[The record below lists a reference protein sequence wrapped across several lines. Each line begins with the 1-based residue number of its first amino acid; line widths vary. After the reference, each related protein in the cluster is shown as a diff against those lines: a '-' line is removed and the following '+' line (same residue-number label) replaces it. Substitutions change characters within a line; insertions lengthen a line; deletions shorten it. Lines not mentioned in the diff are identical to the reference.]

1 MATLGTQ
8 NISTSY
14 PQVLKTVGTT
24 PFTGT
29 LLAVASGDE
38 SSTSALQIS
47 TTGVKSSGTFAVD
60 GASLLSGN
68 VTLGGSFT
76 LSTGTATLGTASIS
90 TATISTATISTA
102 TISTATIST
111 ATVSTATISTA
122 TIPLQLGAITFG
134 SSITAS
140 TGTATIGTLSASTA
154 TISTATIPL
163 QLGNVTFGSNIT
175 ASTGTAT
182 IGTEI
187 VSTSTIG
194 TLNVSGLATVGS
206 LEIGGTAGPILTKVS
221 YGTAAFTGSTFQ
233 DLDSATAGSNVTTG
247 TFTVTGAALGDI
259 VFGGL
264 TSIGS
269 STGTNATL
277 AQRLIPSF
285 RVESTDTIRYV
296 ILNTDIVSH
305 GTTPAGTLFATA
317 MRFTA

>member
-90 TATISTATISTA
+90 TATISTATI
-102 TISTATIST
+102 
-111 ATVSTATISTA
+111 
-122 TIPLQLGAITFG
+122 PLQLGPITFG
-134 SSITAS
+134 SSLTAS

-154 TISTATIPL
+154 SISTATISTATIPNI
-163 QLGNVTFGSNIT
+163 LGATTFSSTIT
-175 ASTGTAT
+175 ASTGTNTLGT
-182 IGTEI
+182 ISVNT
-187 VSTSTIG
+187 
-194 TLNVSGLATVGS
+194 ATVGTLS
-206 LEIGGTAGPILTKVS
+206 TLNGLSVTTTATVGTLEIGAAGPSITNMT
-221 YGTAAFTGSTFQ
+221 YGTAAFTLSTVSAYNAAGTTNGTVALTGVAINDIVIGSLNSLGSATGSTGLIIGFHPIA
-233 DLDSATAGSNVTTG
+233 SNVVRYSITTPTTTAG
-247 TFTVTGAALGDI
+247 TV
-259 VFGGL
+259 
-264 TSIGS
+264 
-269 STGTNATL
+269 
-277 AQRLIPSF
+277 
-285 RVESTDTIRYV
+285 
-296 ILNTDIVSH
+296 
-305 GTTPAGTLFATA
+305 PAGVLHMTA
-317 MRFTA
+317 LRIVP

>member
-102 TISTATIST
+102 TI
-111 ATVSTATISTA
+111 
-122 TIPLQLGAITFG
+122 PLQLGPITFG
-134 SSITAS
+134 SSLTAS

-154 TISTATIPL
+154 TISTATIPTI
-163 QLGNVTFGSNIT
+163 LGATTFGSTIT
-175 ASTGTAT
+175 ASTGTNTLGTISGNIAT
-182 IGTEI
+182 L
-187 VSTSTIG
+187 G
-194 TLNVSGLATVGS
+194 TLSVTAGASIATTATVGT
-206 LEIGGTAGPILTKVS
+206 LEIGAAGPSITNMT
-221 YGTAAFTGSTFQ
+221 YGTAAFTLSTVSAYNAAGTTNGTVALTGVAINDIVIGSLNSLGSATGSTGLIIGFHPIA
-233 DLDSATAGSNVTTG
+233 SNVVRYSITNPTTTAG
-247 TFTVTGAALGDI
+247 TV
-259 VFGGL
+259 
-264 TSIGS
+264 
-269 STGTNATL
+269 
-277 AQRLIPSF
+277 
-285 RVESTDTIRYV
+285 
-296 ILNTDIVSH
+296 
-305 GTTPAGTLFATA
+305 PAGVLHMTA
-317 MRFTA
+317 LRLVP

>member
-90 TATISTATISTA
+90 TATISTATI
-102 TISTATIST
+102 
-111 ATVSTATISTA
+111 
-122 TIPLQLGAITFG
+122 PLQLGPITFG
-134 SSITAS
+134 SSLTAS

-154 TISTATIPL
+154 TISTATIPTI
-163 QLGNVTFGSNIT
+163 LGATTFGSTIT
-175 ASTGTAT
+175 ASTGTNTLGTISGNIAT
-182 IGTEI
+182 L
-187 VSTSTIG
+187 G
-194 TLNVSGLATVGS
+194 TLSVTAGASIATTATVGT
-206 LEIGGTAGPILTKVS
+206 LEIGAAGPSITNMT
-221 YGTAAFTGSTFQ
+221 YGTAAFTLSTVAAYNAAGTTNGTVALTGVAINDIVIGSLNSLGSATGSTGLIIGFHPIA
-233 DLDSATAGSNVTTG
+233 SNVVRFSITNPTTTAG
-247 TFTVTGAALGDI
+247 TV
-259 VFGGL
+259 
-264 TSIGS
+264 
-269 STGTNATL
+269 
-277 AQRLIPSF
+277 
-285 RVESTDTIRYV
+285 
-296 ILNTDIVSH
+296 
-305 GTTPAGTLFATA
+305 PAGVLHMTA
-317 MRFTA
+317 LRLVP